1 MKSVTALNLVYL
13 FFQCVG
19 VIQGASIG
27 SIAQNI
33 QSDALFLNANL
44 AKALP
49 NAPKDRQSFDINRNT
64 VPIGGAVDLFYRY
77 GFFSLSVRVVP
88 RDDAGAWLI
97 REPTTSDFDK
107 ESVRTITRPGPNS
120 FAQQPF
126 EVSLCEDAEELK
138 QAFFRSFKAEGIA
151 QQHKLYTGSWRTP
164 TMAKYLGISV
174 DVLDGNSAFVL
185 VKLVKN
191 AGTMEVGRGSLRL
204 RDGPA
209 QAAANVRAGDP
220 DSVLNFVQK
229 YGSHFLQS
237 VTVGDAVYQVL
248 ALTRD
253 NMKALKAAASLPTN
267 GNAALSLG
275 QWNRLYDDFLAP
287 WKVRETGDI
296 RVASGDPNLTNFVD
310 RELRLNAQFGSYPDL
325 VGSLVSSPDKV
336 RMLEQ
341 LGRDTKA
348 IVGLNFAALKTFVGN
363 GDIQVR
369 EYFDEIV
376 DTHSALW
383 EANL

>member
-1 MKSVTALNLVYL
+1 MDIFTVCTLVATL
-13 FFQCVG
+13 FFNG
-19 VIQGASIG
+19 NQGASIG

-33 QSDALFLNANL
+33 QSDTLSLNANL
-44 AKALP
+44 ASALP
-49 NAPKDRQSFDINRNT
+49 NAPKDRQTFDIKKST

-88 RDDAGAWLI
+88 RDDPGAWLI
-97 REPTTSDFDK
+97 REPTTTVFQDRSI
-107 ESVRTITRPGPNS
+107 RTVTRPGPNS

-126 EVSLCEDAEELK
+126 EISLCEDTEELK
-138 QAFFRSFKAEGIA
+138 QAFFRQFKAEGIA

-164 TMAKYLGISV
+164 TMAKYLGISI
-174 DVLDGNSAFVL
+174 DVLDGDSAFVL

-191 AGTMEVGRGSLRL
+191 AGTMEIGRGNLQL

-209 QAAANVRAGDP
+209 QAALNVRAGDP
-220 DSVLNFVQK
+220 DSVLDFVQK

-248 ALTRD
+248 ALTKD
-253 NMKALKAAASLPTN
+253 NMKALKSSLRAGQN
-267 GNAALSLG
+267 SLSLND
-275 QWNRLYDDFLAP
+275 WNRLYDDFLAP
-287 WKVRETGDI
+287 WKVRETGNI
-296 RVASGDPNLTNFVD
+296 RVASGDIQLSNFVD
-310 RELRLNAQFGSYPDL
+310 KELRLNAQFGSYPNL
-325 VGSLVSSPDKV
+325 VGGLTSSPDKV

-341 LGRDTKA
+341 LGRNTRA
-348 IVGLNFAALKTFVGN
+348 VVGVNFAALKSFVGN

-369 EYFDEIV
+369 EFFDEIV